1 MKNKKWIWIGTGA
14 ACILMISLAI
24 VLLVT
29 PNKKEAVS
37 APVQQTTKVVKGSI
51 MVSVS
56 GSGSVI
62 STNSESVRT
71 KDEGKVKEVL
81 VKAGELVKK
90 GQALLTFE
98 GEDLSDSLES
108 KQTSLESQKMDLL
121 DIQAQYKKQ
130 VYEGAS
136 EEELNNTRKS
146 ISKQE
151 LEIKNTES
159 EIASLKED
167 MVPPSPLTAP
177 MDGTVTS
184 VNITAGEKANN
195 GSELFVIH
203 DYQNLSVKIQVDELD
218 IPQVKTGMK
227 ASVQLDALPDTS
239 IDGVVSD
246 IADEG
251 TSSNGVS
258 LFDVTIKLDQTDGVR
273 VGMSAEASIVLSDKK
288 DILTLPVEAVQKR
301 GDGYVVMLPFTASDS
316 AGDNR
321 QSGVSGPEGR
331 EASKSAPNTEPAE
344 GTGQRNQDA
353 SRGKAQQ
360 VEIGVHNE
368 TLIEIVSG
376 LNEGDEVVIPTVI
389 GSSTNRQQEQTM
401 QGEGGFGGFG
411 GGSMPGSGG
420 IPGGGMSGGGGGGVP
435 GGGGGM
441 TGGGFE
447 RGGGGR

>member
-14 ACILMISLAI
+14 ACVLMISLAL

-81 VKAGELVKK
+81 VKAGDIVKK

-108 KQTSLESQKMDLL
+108 KQSSLESQKMDLL

-167 MVPPSPLTAP
+167 MVPPASLSAP

-218 IPQVKTGMK
+218 IPQVKTGMQ

-239 IDGVVSD
+239 INGVVSD

-321 QSGVSGPEGR
+321 QSGVRGPEGG
-331 EASKSAPNTEPAE
+331 EASKSAPKTEPAE
-344 GTGQRNQDA
+344 GTGQRNQVTA
-353 SRGKAQQ
+353 RGKAQQ

-389 GSSTNRQQEQTM
+389 GTSTNRQQEQTM

-411 GGSMPGSGG
+411 GGTMPGGGG
-420 IPGGGMSGGGGGGVP
+420 IPGGGMSGGGGGVP
-435 GGGGGM
+435 SGGGGM
-441 TGGGFE
+441 SGGGFN

>member
-14 ACILMISLAI
+14 ACVLMISLALL
-24 VLLVT
+24 LLVT

-108 KQTSLESQKMDLL
+108 KQSSLESQKMDLL

-151 LEIKNTES
+151 LEIKNTEA

-167 MVPPSPLTAP
+167 MVPPAPLTAP

-184 VNITAGEKANN
+184 VNITSGEKANN

-218 IPQVKTGMK
+218 IPQVKIGMQ

-251 TSSNGVS
+251 ASSNGVS

-273 VGMSAEASIVLSDKK
+273 VGMSAEASIVLNDKK

-321 QSGVSGPEGR
+321 QSGVRGPEGG
-331 EASKSAPNTEPAE
+331 EASKSAPKTEPAE
-344 GTGQRNQDA
+344 GTGQRNQGA
-353 SRGKAQQ
+353 ARGKMQQ

-389 GSSTNRQQEQTM
+389 GTSTNRQQEQTM

-411 GGSMPGSGG
+411 GGSMPGGGG

-441 TGGGFE
+441 SGGGFN

>member
-14 ACILMISLAI
+14 ACVLMIALAI
-24 VLLVT
+24 VLLVD
-29 PNKKEAVS
+29 PDKNNAVS
-37 APVQQTTKVVKGSI
+37 APVQQTAKVVRGDI

-62 STNSESVRT
+62 STDSQSVRT

-81 VKAGELVKK
+81 VKAGDIVKK
-90 GQALLTFE
+90 GQTLLTFE
-98 GEDLSDSLES
+98 GENLSDSLES
-108 KQTSLESQKMDLL
+108 KQSALETQKMDLL

-136 EEELNNTRKS
+136 EEELNNTKKS

-151 LEIKNTES
+151 LDIQNTES

-167 MVPPSPLTAP
+167 MAPPAPLTSP

-184 VNITAGEKANN
+184 VNITPGEKANN
-195 GSELFVIH
+195 GSELFVIN

-227 ASVQLDALPDTS
+227 ASIRLDALPDTP
-239 IDGVVSD
+239 IDGVVSG

-301 GDGYVVMLPFTASDS
+301 GDGYIVMLPFNASDS
-316 AGDNR
+316 AGESR
-321 QSGVSGPEGR
+321 QNGTKDSKDAG
-331 EASKSAPNTEPAE
+331 ASNSSQESLPANDP
-344 GTGQRNQDA
+344 GQRSPGA
-353 SRGKAQQ
+353 ARGRAQQ

-368 TLIEIVSG
+368 TSIEIVSG
-376 LNEGDEVVIPTVI
+376 LNEGDEVVIPTVL
-389 GSSTNRQQEQTM
+389 GSSANRQQEQATP
-401 QGEGGFGGFG
+401 GEGGMGGFG
-411 GGSMPGSGG
+411 GGSMQDGG
-420 IPGGGMSGGGGGGVP
+420 AFPGGGMSGGTGGGVP
-435 GGGGGM
+435 GGGGG
-441 TGGGFE
+441 FQ